1 MLRSR
6 KGRVGRRVEP
16 TPGEGTPLAADTS
29 AAARNRA
36 GAEPGAAARLREWLR
51 GYESLPGTPDELF
64 DPKGR
69 PRDHWLD
76 FLGHFAAFPAGDP
89 GNRFGLSARHLR
101 DSGASYRAGGETA
114 ERTWPLNPLPLI
126 LAQSEWDEI
135 SAGVEQRARLMEGI
149 LQDVYGEGRLV
160 ADGHLPAAALT
171 GSRDY
176 LRAMRG
182 VAPPGGRFTHLY
194 AADLGR
200 GPDGRWW
207 VLGDRTQAP
216 SGAGYALENR
226 LIVSRAF
233 PNLYNTMNVHRL
245 APFFDAHRRGLAAAA
260 DRSDPRIC
268 LLTPGKFSETYFEQA
283 HLARYLGFLLV
294 EGDDLVARDGKVYV
308 RTIAGLK
315 RADVILRRVDADF
328 IDPLE
333 LNNASR
339 LGTPGMLEAIRAGGV
354 TVLNM
359 PGSGV
364 LESRAL
370 MGFLPRLCRQVL
382 GEELRMPHVA
392 TWWCGQPTEQALVQ
406 SRLDELAIAPAFN
419 TPGGDGILSASRL
432 VSEMSPDE
440 RQALVE
446 RMRDRPADFVGQ
458 EVVRLSTM
466 PVLRND
472 RLEPAPFVLRVFAA
486 ATPDGI
492 RVMPGGFCRTSD
504 RADVRAL
511 SIGEGARTAD
521 VWVIGNKPVERMTLI
536 ASAEDVQ
543 VRRIMG
549 HLPSRAADNLCWLG
563 RYLERSEMT
572 LRVVRSLCTSSIAAE
587 AAARGSGESFDN
599 LRTLLQEWGAIGDG
613 VAADDA
619 VATASAALLDTAAW
633 GSVIC
638 NVRAAMRTASSMRER
653 LSADFWA
660 LLAGIENGLATA
672 ETLTSEAEVLRL
684 VNRALQTMASLS
696 GLAQENMNRVA
707 GWRFLDIGRRIER
720 GITTCRLTRMLA
732 HDEATTDDLDLLL
745 DLNDSQITYR
755 ARYLIGLALTAVRDL
770 VMLDPFNTRS
780 LAFQL
785 NTLREHLAVLPT
797 LHEDGMM
804 EEPSRILL
812 SLSADVETEEARK
825 LTEDKAH
832 RFERALMRFSN
843 AVADRYFLQGA
854 SAVPTVKLVGLA

>member
-1 MLRSR
+1 VAANTSTAQRR
-6 KGRVGRRVEP
+6 K
-16 TPGEGTPLAADTS
+16 
-29 AAARNRA
+29 A
-36 GAEPGAAARLREWLR
+36 GAAEPGAAARLREWLR
-51 GYESLPGTPDELF
+51 GYQPLPGAPDELF
-64 DPKGR
+64 DPRGR

-101 DSGASYRAGGETA
+101 DTGAPYHAGEA
-114 ERTWPLNPLPLI
+114 VERSLALNPLPLI
-126 LAQSEWDEI
+126 LGQGEWDEI
-135 SAGVEQRARLMEGI
+135 SAGVEQRTRLMEALLSDI
-149 LQDVYGEGRLV
+149 YGEGRLV
-160 ADGHLPAAALT
+160 AEGRLPAAALT
-171 GSRDY
+171 GSRDF
-176 LRAMRG
+176 LRPLRG
-182 VAPPGGRFTHLY
+182 VKPPGGRFLHLY

-233 PNLYNTMNVHRL
+233 PSLYNTMNVHRL
-245 APFFDAHRRGLAAAA
+245 APFFDAHRRGMAAAA

-268 LLTPGKFSETYFEQA
+268 LLSPGKFSETYAEQA
-283 HLARYLGFLLV
+283 YLARYLGLLLV

-315 RADVILRRVDADF
+315 RADVILRRVDADYV
-328 IDPLE
+328 DPLE

-354 TVLNM
+354 TMLNM

-370 MGFLPRLCRQVL
+370 MGFLPDLCERLL
-382 GEELRMPHVA
+382 GEPLRMPNVA
-392 TWWCGQPTEQALVQ
+392 TWWCGQPAAQALVE
-406 SRLDELAIAPAFN
+406 SRLDELALAPAFN
-419 TPGGDGILSASRL
+419 APLPSQGDDDNVLAQSRL
-432 VSEMSPDE
+432 MADLSPDE
-440 RQALVE
+440 QDLLRQRL
-446 RMRDRPADFVGQ
+446 RDRPADLVGQ

-466 PVLRND
+466 PVLRGD

-486 ATPDGI
+486 VTPEGV
-492 RVMPGGFCRTSD
+492 RVMPGGFCRASD
-504 RADVRAL
+504 RMDVRAI
-511 SIGEGARTAD
+511 SMGDGARTAD
-521 VWVIGNKPVERMTLI
+521 VWVIDDKPVERMTLI
-536 ASAEDVQ
+536 ASLEDVQ
-543 VRRIMG
+543 IRRIMG
-549 HLPSRAADNLCWLG
+549 HLPSRAADNLFWLG

-572 LRVVRSLCTSSIAAE
+572 LRVVRSLCTSNIAAE
-587 AAARGSGESFDN
+587 AAAHAQGETFDS
-599 LRTLLQEWGAIGDG
+599 LRTLLVEWGALPETAP
-613 VAADDA
+613 VADA
-619 VATASAALLDTAAW
+619 VVTAASALLDASAW
-633 GSVIC
+633 GSVIS
-638 NVRAAMRTASSMRER
+638 NVRAAMRTAASMRER

-660 LLAGIENGLATA
+660 LLVGIENGLATA
-672 ETLTSEAEVLRL
+672 GEQSSEAEVLRL
-684 VNRALQTMASLS
+684 ANRALQTMAAFS

-707 GWRFLDIGRRIER
+707 GYRFLDIGRRIER
-720 GITTCRLTRMLA
+720 GINTCRLTRLLA

-755 ARYLIGLALTAVRDL
+755 ARYLVGLALKAVRDL

-785 NTLREHLAVLPT
+785 NVLKEHLAVLPS
-797 LHEDGMM
+797 LQEDGML
-804 EEPSRILL
+804 EEPARILVAL
-812 SLSADVETEEARK
+812 AADVETEDARR
-825 LTEDKAH
+825 LTDDKAH

-854 SAVPTVKLVGLA
+854 SAVPTVKLMGLA

>member
-1 MLRSR
+1 VA
-6 KGRVGRRVEP
+6 G
-16 TPGEGTPLAADTS
+16 DTS
-29 AAARNRA
+29 AAARRKPA
-36 GAEPGAAARLREWLR
+36 GEPGAAQRLREWLR
-51 GYESLPGTPDELF
+51 AYQTLPGAPDELF
-64 DPKGR
+64 DAKGR

-101 DSGASYRAGGETA
+101 DAGASYRAGSETGERNWA
-114 ERTWPLNPLPLI
+114 LNPLPLI

-135 SAGVEQRARLMEGI
+135 SAGVAQRARLMEAL
-149 LQDVYGEGRLV
+149 LQDIYGEGRLV
-160 ADGHLPAAALT
+160 AQGHLPAATLT
-171 GSRDY
+171 GSRDFI
-176 LRAMRG
+176 RAMRG

-207 VLGDRTQAP
+207 ILGDRTQAP

-268 LLTPGKFSETYFEQA
+268 LLSPGKFSETYFEQA

-315 RADVILRRVDADF
+315 RADVILRRVDAEY

-364 LESRAL
+364 LESRAV
-370 MGFLPRLCRQVL
+370 MGFLPRLCQEVL
-382 GEELRMPHVA
+382 GEDLRMPHVA
-392 TWWCGQPTEQALVQ
+392 TWWCGQPAEQALVE

-419 TPGGDGILSASRL
+419 APGGDSILSASRL
-432 VSEMSPDE
+432 VADLAADE
-440 RQALVE
+440 RESLLQRL
-446 RMRDRPADFVGQ
+446 RDRPADFVGQ
-458 EVVRLSTM
+458 EVVQLSTM
-466 PVLRND
+466 PVLRGD
-472 RLEPAPFVLRVFAA
+472 QLAPAPFVLRVFAA

-504 RADVRAL
+504 RTDVRAI
-511 SIGEGARTAD
+511 SMGDGARTAD
-521 VWVIGNKPVERMTLI
+521 VWVIDDKPVERMTLI
-536 ASAEDVQ
+536 ASADDVQ
-543 VRRIMG
+543 IRRIMG
-549 HLPSRAADNLCWLG
+549 HLPSRAADNLFWLG

-572 LRVVRSLCTSSIAAE
+572 LRTVRSLCTSSVAAE
-587 AAARGSGESFDN
+587 AAAHAVGETFES
-599 LRTLLQEWGAIGDG
+599 LRTLLAEWGALREG
-613 VAADDA
+613 VSADDA
-619 VATASAALLDTAAW
+619 VAAAGSALLDGGAW
-633 GSVIC
+633 GSVIS
-638 NVRAAMRTASSMRER
+638 NIRAAMRTASSMRER

-660 LLAGIENGLATA
+660 LLVGIENGLATA
-672 ETLTSEAEVLRL
+672 GAMTSEAEVLRL
-684 VNRALQTMASLS
+684 TNRALQTMAALS

-720 GITTCRLTRMLA
+720 GINTCRLTRMLA

-755 ARYLIGLALTAVRDL
+755 ARYLIGLALAAVRDL

-785 NTLREHLAVLPT
+785 NTLEEHLAVLPS
-797 LHEDGMM
+797 LHEDGML

-812 SLSADVETEEARK
+812 SLSADVDTEDARR
-825 LTEDKAH
+825 LTADKAH

-854 SAVPTVKLVGLA
+854 SAVPTVKLMGLA

>member
-1 MLRSR
+1 MP
-6 KGRVGRRVEP
+6 V
-16 TPGEGTPLAADTS
+16 AADTS
-29 AAARNRA
+29 TATRKKS
-36 GAEPGAAARLREWLR
+36 GAEPGAAQRLRDWLR
-51 GYESLPGTPDELF
+51 AYEPLPGVPDELF
-64 DPKGR
+64 DSKGR

-89 GNRFGLSARHLR
+89 GNRFGLSSRHLR
-101 DSGASYRAGGETA
+101 DSGASYRVGSESA
-114 ERTWPLNPLPLI
+114 ERNWPLNPLPLI
-126 LAQSEWDEI
+126 LPQSEWDEI
-135 SAGVEQRARLMEGI
+135 SAGVAQRAHLMEALLHDI
-149 LQDVYGEGRLV
+149 YGEGRLV
-160 ADGHLPAAALT
+160 AEGALPAATLT
-171 GSRDY
+171 GSRDFI
-176 LRAMRG
+176 RAMRG
-182 VAPPGGRFTHLY
+182 VAPPGGRHTHIY

-233 PNLYNTMNVHRL
+233 PSLYNTMNVHRL
-245 APFFDAHRRGLAAAA
+245 APFFDAHRRGLAAAG

-315 RADVILRRVDADF
+315 RADVIVRRVDADF

-370 MGFLPRLCRQVL
+370 MGFLPKLCRRLL
-382 GEELRMPHVA
+382 GEEPKMPHVA
-392 TWWCGQPTEQALVQ
+392 TWWCGQPGEQALVE

-419 TPGGDGILSASRL
+419 APVPNQGGGDSILSQSRL
-432 VSEMSPDE
+432 VADLSPEE
-440 RQALVE
+440 RDVLLQRL
-446 RMRDRPADFVGQ
+446 RDRPADFVGQ

-466 PVLRND
+466 PVLRGD
-472 RLEPAPFVLRVFAA
+472 QLEPAPFVLRVFAA

-504 RADVRAL
+504 RLDVRAI
-511 SIGEGARTAD
+511 SMGEGARTAD
-521 VWVIGNKPVERMTLI
+521 VWVIDDKPVERMTLI
-536 ASAEDVQ
+536 ASGEDVQ

-549 HLPSRAADNLCWLG
+549 HLPSRAADNLFWLG
-563 RYLERSEMT
+563 RYMERAEST
-572 LRVVRSLCTSSIAAE
+572 LRTVRSLCTSDVAAE
-587 AAARGSGESFDN
+587 AAAHATGETFSS
-599 LRTLLQEWGAIGDG
+599 LRTLLSEWGALKDG
-613 VAADDA
+613 AAEDA
-619 VATASAALLDTAAW
+619 VEAARSSLLDAGAW
-633 GSVIC
+633 GSVISII
-638 NVRAAMRTASSMRER
+638 RSAMRTASSMRER

-660 LLAGIENGLATA
+660 LLVGIENGLATSEA
-672 ETLTSEAEVLRL
+672 LTSEAEVLRV

-720 GITTCRLTRMLA
+720 GVNMCRLTRMLA

-755 ARYLIGLALTAVRDL
+755 ARYLVGLALTPVRDL

-785 NTLREHLAVLPT
+785 NTLKEHLAVLPT
-797 LHEDGMM
+797 LHEDGML
-804 EEPSRILL
+804 EEPARILL
-812 SLSADVETEEARK
+812 SLSADVDTEDARK
-825 LTEDKAH
+825 LSADKTH

-843 AVADRYFLQGA
+843 AVADRYFQQGA
-854 SAVPTVKLVGLA
+854 NAVPTVKLVGLA

>member
-1 MLRSR
+1 M
-6 KGRVGRRVEP
+6 
-16 TPGEGTPLAADTS
+16 AADTAS
-29 AAARNRA
+29 AARRKP

-51 GYESLPGTPDELF
+51 NYEPVPGIPDELF

-101 DSGASYRAGGETA
+101 DSGASYRAGSEMA
-114 ERTWPLNPLPLI
+114 ERAWPLNPLPLI

-135 SAGVEQRARLMEGI
+135 SSGVEQRARLMEA
-149 LQDVYGEGRLV
+149 LLADVYGEGRLV
-160 ADGHLPAAALT
+160 ADGHLPAATLT
-171 GSRDY
+171 GSRDF

-182 VAPPGGRFTHLY
+182 VKPPGGRFTHLY

-207 VLGDRTQAP
+207 ILGDRTQAP

-245 APFFDAHRRGLAAAA
+245 APFFDAHRRGLADAA

-315 RADVILRRVDADF
+315 RADVILRRVDAEYV
-328 IDPLE
+328 DPLE

-370 MGFLPRLCRQVL
+370 LGFLPKLCQVVL
-382 GEELRMPHVA
+382 GEDLKIPHVA
-392 TWWCGQPTEQALVQ
+392 TWWCGQPAEQALVE

-419 TPGGDGILSASRL
+419 SQSGDRILSASRL
-432 VSEMSPDE
+432 VADMSPEE
-440 RQALVE
+440 RETLLA

-466 PVLRND
+466 PVLKGD
-472 RLEPAPFVLRVFAA
+472 QLEPAPFVLRVFAA

-504 RADVRAL
+504 RMDVRAL
-511 SIGEGARTAD
+511 TIGGGARTAD
-521 VWVIGNKPVERMTLI
+521 VWVVDNKPVERMTLI
-536 ASAEDVQ
+536 PSAEEVQ

-549 HLPSRAADNLCWLG
+549 HLPSRAADNLFWLG
-563 RYLERSEMT
+563 RYLERTEMT
-572 LRVVRSLCTSSIAAE
+572 LRVVRSLCTSNIAAE
-587 AAARGSGESFDN
+587 AAAHASGETFDS
-599 LRTLLQEWGAIGDG
+599 LRTLLSEWGALREGA
-613 VAADDA
+613 VVEDA
-619 VATASAALLDTAAW
+619 VATAAHALLDAGAW
-633 GSVIC
+633 GSVIS
-638 NVRAAMRTASSMRER
+638 NIRSAMRTASSMRER

-660 LLAGIENGLATA
+660 LLVGIENGLADA
-672 ETLTSEAEVLRL
+672 GTLTSEAEILRL

-720 GITTCRLTRMLA
+720 GINTCRITRMLA
-732 HDEATTDDLDLLL
+732 HDEATSDDLDLLL

-785 NTLREHLAVLPT
+785 NTLKEHLAVLPT
-797 LHEDGMM
+797 LQEDGMM
-804 EEPSRILL
+804 EEPSRVLL
-812 SLSADVETEEARK
+812 ALSADVETEEARK
-825 LTEDKAH
+825 LTADKAH

>member
-1 MLRSR
+1 M
-6 KGRVGRRVEP
+6 
-16 TPGEGTPLAADTS
+16 AADTA
-29 AAARNRA
+29 AAARNKA

-64 DPKGR
+64 DAKGR

-160 ADGHLPAAALT
+160 AEGHLPAAALT

-182 VAPPGGRFTHLY
+182 VKPPGGRFTHLY

-392 TWWCGQPTEQALVQ
+392 TWWCGQPKEQALVEG
-406 SRLDELAIAPAFN
+406 RLDELAIAPAFN

-432 VSEMSPDE
+432 VSEMSPQE
-440 RQALVE
+440 RQTLVE
-446 RMRDRPADFVGQ
+446 RMRDRPADFVAQ

-572 LRVVRSLCTSSIAAE
+572 LRVVRSLCTSNIAAE
-587 AAARGSGESFDN
+587 AGARATGESFDN
-599 LRTLLQEWGAIGDG
+599 LRTLLTEWGALGEG

-785 NTLREHLAVLPT
+785 NTLREHLAVLPS
-797 LHEDGMM
+797 LHEDGML

>member
-1 MLRSR
+1 M
-6 KGRVGRRVEP
+6 
-16 TPGEGTPLAADTS
+16 AADTS
-29 AAARNRA
+29 AATRRRKPA
-36 GAEPGAAARLREWLR
+36 AEPGATRRLREWLR
-51 GYESLPGTPDELF
+51 AYEPIPGVPDELF
-64 DPKGR
+64 DARGR

-89 GNRFGLSARHLR
+89 GARFALPARHLR
-101 DSGASYRAGGETA
+101 DAGVAYRPGADEA
-114 ERTWPLNPLPLI
+114 ERTWPIDPLPLI
-126 LAQSEWDEI
+126 LTQAEWDEI
-135 SAGVEQRARLMEGI
+135 SAGVAQRARLMEALLRDI
-149 LQDVYGEGRLV
+149 YGPARMVAEGR
-160 ADGHLPAAALT
+160 LPAAALT
-171 GSRDY
+171 GSGDFI
-176 LRAMRG
+176 RAVRG
-182 VAPPGGRFTHLY
+182 IAPPGGRHTHIY

-216 SGAGYALENR
+216 SGLGYALENR
-226 LIVSRAF
+226 LAVSRAF

-245 APFFDAHRRGLAAAA
+245 APFFDAHRRGLASAA

-268 LLTPGKFSETYFEQA
+268 LLTPGKFSETYDEQA

-315 RADVILRRVDADF
+315 RADVILRRVDSGF

-370 MGFLPRLCRQVL
+370 MGFLPRLCQELL
-382 GEELRMPHVA
+382 GEDLAMPHVA
-392 TWWCGQPTEQALVQ
+392 TWWCGQPAEQALVE
-406 SRLDELAIAPAFN
+406 SRLDDLAIAPAFN
-419 TPGGDGILSASRL
+419 APGGDSILSQSRM
-432 VSEMSPDE
+432 VADMTPAE
-440 RQALVE
+440 RDGLIRNLQ
-446 RMRDRPADFVGQ
+446 DRPADFVGQ

-466 PVLRND
+466 PVLKDD
-472 RLEPAPFVLRVFAA
+472 RLSPAPFVLRVFAA
-486 ATPDGI
+486 STPDGI

-504 RADVRAL
+504 RPDVRAI
-511 SIGEGARTAD
+511 SMGEGARAAD
-521 VWVIGNKPVERMTLI
+521 VWVIGEKPVERMTLMP
-536 ASAEDVQ
+536 SADSVQ

-549 HLPSRAADNLCWLG
+549 HLPSRAADNLFWLG
-563 RYLERSEMT
+563 RYMERAECT
-572 LRVVRSLCTSSIAAE
+572 LRAVRSLCTSSIAAE
-587 AAARGSGESFDN
+587 AAAHAAGETFES
-599 LRTLLQEWGAIGDG
+599 LQLLLTEWGALRAP
-613 VAADDA
+613 AADVVHA
-619 VATASAALLDTAAW
+619 AGRALLDPGAW
-633 GSVIC
+633 GSVISTI
-638 NVRAAMRTASSMRER
+638 RAEMRTAASMRER

-660 LLAGIENGLATA
+660 LLVGIEGGLAKA
-672 ETLTSEAEVLRL
+672 GRLETEADVLRL
-684 VNRALQTMASLS
+684 TNRALQTMAALS

-720 GITTCRLTRMLA
+720 GVNACRLSRLLA
-732 HDEATTDDLDLLL
+732 RDEATTDDLDLLL

-755 ARYLIGLALTAVRDL
+755 ARYLAGLALTPVRDL

-785 NTLREHLAVLPT
+785 QTLKEHLSVLPP
-797 LHEDGMM
+797 LNDDGML
-804 EEPSRILL
+804 EEPQRILL
-812 SLSADVETEEARK
+812 TLVADVETEDARK
-825 LTEDKAH
+825 LSADKAL